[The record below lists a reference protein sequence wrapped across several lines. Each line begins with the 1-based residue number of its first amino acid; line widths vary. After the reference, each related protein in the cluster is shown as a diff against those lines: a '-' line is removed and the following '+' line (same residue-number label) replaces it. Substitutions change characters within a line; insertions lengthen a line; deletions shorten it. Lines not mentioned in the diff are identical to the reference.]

1 VRGNLGRP
9 TSRANQRHR
18 ARSALIDAAAV
29 LTRAGRVPTMI
40 EVAVTALVS
49 TATAYRYFPGVGDL
63 LRAVAL
69 REVETWA
76 EHLGSELPDDPERR
90 MSVLVGVVSGAQLDN
105 ETLWRGVLSA
115 GIDRGPTDSD
125 AARDTYAKSV
135 GQLRVALVRAV
146 LAPLETSLG
155 PERYRRL
162 VLATTLVCG
171 AEAMVAARDGC
182 GLGPGEAADTIEW
195 AARALLRAAISE

>member
-1 VRGNLGRP
+1 MN
-9 TSRANQRHR
+9 RANQRHR
-18 ARSALIDAAAV
+18 ARLALIDAATR
-29 LTRAGRVPTMI
+29 LTRAGRIPTMI

-49 TATAYRYFPGVGDL
+49 TATAYRYFPGVGEL

-76 EHLGSELPDDPERR
+76 EHLDSELPDDPEQR
-90 MSVLVGVVSGAQLDN
+90 MSVLVGVVSGSQLDN

-115 GIDRGPTDSD
+115 SIDRGPTESD
-125 AARDTYAKSV
+125 AGQDVPAGSA
-135 GQLRVALVRAV
+135 GQLRLTLVRAA
-146 LAPLETSLG
+146 LAPLEASLG

-171 AEAMVAARDGC
+171 AEAMVAARDAC
-182 GLGPGEAADTIEW
+182 GLGPGEATDTIEW
-195 AARALLRAAISE
+195 AARALLRAAISEQSGG